1 MEPTLEQ
8 IRTIAKEGD
17 YRRIPVKK
25 ELFAD
30 HITPTEALRALRGAS
45 HHCFLL
51 ESAEANGARGR
62 YTFLGFEPTLEFT
75 CSAGNACIRT
85 NLGTDKE
92 TCQAVTL
99 DHPNSAI
106 RRIIEDYKS
115 PQLANFPPFA
125 GGLVGYFSFDYFAY
139 SEPTLRKEQ
148 PTEKQLAEEDF
159 LDVHLMAFDSVIVF
173 DSYRQ
178 KVVLIT
184 GVYPCANQDFSAGR
198 LDAQGTS
205 SDPNTQNTAHNLENR
220 GNLNNSETLGNLDAL
235 EQSYKQAEEKLA
247 YIENILLQGPRH
259 TFETLHLEH
268 DFVPS
273 LNESQY
279 CTMIEKA
286 KDHIYEG
293 DIFQV
298 VLSNPLTAPATGS
311 LFDAYRVL
319 RSENPSPYMLYF
331 TSDSVEIA
339 GASPETLV
347 RLEGDQLQTFPL
359 AGTRPRGA
367 TPEENKRI
375 KEELLAD
382 EKELAEHNML
392 VDLGRNDLGRVCSLG
407 SVHVDTYLNV
417 LEFSRVMHI
426 GSTVKGT
433 ISPDKDAL
441 DAVDAV
447 LPAGTLS
454 GAPKIRACEI
464 INELEPTPRGIYGGA
479 LGYLDFSGNMD
490 ICIAIRLAYKKHNQI
505 CIQSGAGIVADSD
518 PASEY
523 RECQN
528 KAAAVISALTTAN
541 GGL

>member
-30 HITPTEALRALRGAS
+30 HITPTDALRALRGAS

-92 TCQAVTL
+92 TCQTFTL

-115 PQLANFPPFA
+115 PQLADFPPFS

-159 LDVHLMAFDSVIVF
+159 LDVDLMAFDSVIVF

-184 GVYPCANQDFSAGR
+184 GVYPCAKQNFNAGR
-198 LDAQGTS
+198 LDT
-205 SDPNTQNTAHNLENR
+205 
-220 GNLNNSETLGNLDAL
+220 L
-235 EQSYKQAEEKLA
+235 EQSYRQAEEKLA
-247 YIENILLQGPRH
+247 YIENILLRGPRH

-273 LNESQY
+273 LDESQY

-367 TPEENKRI
+367 TPEEDKRI

-407 SVHVDTYLNV
+407 SVHVDTYLDV

-426 GSTVKGT
+426 GSTAKGT
-433 ISPDKDAL
+433 INPDKDAL
-441 DAVDAV
+441 DAVDAA

-505 CIQSGAGIVADSD
+505 CVQSGAGIVADSD

>member
-30 HITPTEALRALRGAS
+30 HITPTEALRALRGAN

-75 CSAGNACIRT
+75 CSVGNARIRT

-92 TCQAVTL
+92 TCQTFTL

-115 PQLANFPPFA
+115 PQLADFPPFS

-159 LDVHLMAFDSVIVF
+159 LDVDLMAFDSVIVF

-184 GVYPCANQDFSAGR
+184 GVYPCAKQNFNAGR
-198 LDAQGTS
+198 LDT
-205 SDPNTQNTAHNLENR
+205 
-220 GNLNNSETLGNLDAL
+220 L
-235 EQSYKQAEEKLA
+235 EQSYRQAEEKLA
-247 YIENILLQGPRH
+247 YIENILLRGPRH

-273 LNESQY
+273 LDESQY

-367 TPEENKRI
+367 TPEEDKRI

-407 SVHVDTYLNV
+407 SVHVDTYLDV

-433 ISPDKDAL
+433 INPDKDAL

-505 CIQSGAGIVADSD
+505 CVQSGAGIVADSD

>member
-75 CSAGNACIRT
+75 CSVGNARIRT

-92 TCQAVTL
+92 TCQTFTL

-115 PQLANFPPFA
+115 PQLADFPPFA

-159 LDVHLMAFDSVIVF
+159 LDVDLMAFDSVIVF

-184 GVYPCANQDFSAGR
+184 GVYPCVKQNFNAGR
-198 LDAQGTS
+198 LDT
-205 SDPNTQNTAHNLENR
+205 LER
-220 GNLNNSETLGNLDAL
+220 
-235 EQSYKQAEEKLA
+235 SYRQAEEKLA
-247 YIENILLQGPRH
+247 YIENILLRGPRH

-273 LNESQY
+273 LDESQY

-367 TPEENKRI
+367 TPEEDKRI

-407 SVHVDTYLNV
+407 SVHVDTYLDV

-433 ISPDKDAL
+433 INPDKDAL

-505 CIQSGAGIVADSD
+505 CVQSGAGIVADSD

>member
-75 CSAGNACIRT
+75 CSAGNARIRT

-92 TCQAVTL
+92 TCQTFTL

-106 RRIIEDYKS
+106 RRIIADYKS
-115 PQLANFPPFA
+115 PQLADFPPFS

-159 LDVHLMAFDSVIVF
+159 LDVDLMVFDSVIVF

-184 GVYPCANQDFSAGR
+184 GVYPCAKQNFNAGR
-198 LDAQGTS
+198 LDT
-205 SDPNTQNTAHNLENR
+205 
-220 GNLNNSETLGNLDAL
+220 L
-235 EQSYKQAEEKLA
+235 EQSYRQAEEKLA
-247 YIENILLQGPRH
+247 YIENILLRGPRH

-273 LNESQY
+273 LDESQY

-298 VLSNPLTAPATGS
+298 ILSNPLTAPATGS
-311 LFDAYRVL
+311 LFDAYRIL

-367 TPEENKRI
+367 TPEEDKRI

-407 SVHVDTYLNV
+407 SVHVDTYLDV

-426 GSTVKGT
+426 GSIVKGT
-433 ISPDKDAL
+433 INPDKDAL
-441 DAVDAV
+441 DAVDAA

-505 CIQSGAGIVADSD
+505 CVQSGAGIVADSD

>member
-30 HITPTEALRALRGAS
+30 HITPTDALRALRGAS

-85 NLGTDKE
+85 NVGTDKE
-92 TCQAVTL
+92 TCQTFTL

-115 PQLANFPPFA
+115 PQLADFPPFA

-139 SEPTLRKEQ
+139 SEPSLRKEQ
-148 PTEKQLAEEDF
+148 PAEKQLGEEDF
-159 LDVHLMAFDSVIVF
+159 LDVDLMAFDSVIVF

-184 GVYPCANQDFSAGR
+184 GVYPCANQDSSAGR
-198 LDAQGTS
+198 LDT
-205 SDPNTQNTAHNLENR
+205 
-220 GNLNNSETLGNLDAL
+220 L

-247 YIENILLQGPRH
+247 YIENILLRGPRH

-268 DFVPS
+268 DFIPS
-273 LNESQY
+273 LDESHY
-279 CTMIEKA
+279 CAMIEKA
-286 KDHIYEG
+286 KDHIHEG

-311 LFDAYRVL
+311 LFDAYRIL

-367 TPEENKRI
+367 TPEEDKRI
-375 KEELLAD
+375 KEELLSD

-407 SVHVDTYLNV
+407 SVHVDTYLDV

-505 CIQSGAGIVADSD
+505 CVQSGAGIVADSD
-518 PASEY
+518 RASEY

>member
-30 HITPTEALRALRGAS
+30 HITPTDALRALRGAS

-92 TCQAVTL
+92 TCQTFTL

-115 PQLANFPPFA
+115 PQLADFPPFS

-159 LDVHLMAFDSVIVF
+159 LDVDLMAFDSVIVF

-178 KVVLIT
+178 KVVFIT
-184 GVYPCANQDFSAGR
+184 GVYPCAKQNFNAGR
-198 LDAQGTS
+198 LDT
-205 SDPNTQNTAHNLENR
+205 
-220 GNLNNSETLGNLDAL
+220 L
-235 EQSYKQAEEKLA
+235 EQSYRQAEEKLA
-247 YIENILLQGPRH
+247 SIENILLRGPRH

-273 LNESQY
+273 LDESQY

-367 TPEENKRI
+367 TPEEDKRI

-407 SVHVDTYLNV
+407 SVHVDTYLDV

-433 ISPDKDAL
+433 INPDKDAL

-505 CIQSGAGIVADSD
+505 CVQSGAGIVADSD

>member
-75 CSAGNACIRT
+75 CSVGNARIRT

-92 TCQAVTL
+92 TCQTFTL

-106 RRIIEDYKS
+106 RHIIEDYKS
-115 PQLANFPPFA
+115 PQLADFPPFA

-159 LDVHLMAFDSVIVF
+159 LDVDLMAFDSVIVF

-184 GVYPCANQDFSAGR
+184 GVYPCAKQNFNAGR
-198 LDAQGTS
+198 LDT
-205 SDPNTQNTAHNLENR
+205 
-220 GNLNNSETLGNLDAL
+220 L
-235 EQSYKQAEEKLA
+235 EQSYRQAEEKLA
-247 YIENILLQGPRH
+247 YIENILLRGPRH

-273 LNESQY
+273 LDESQY

-367 TPEENKRI
+367 TPEEDKRI
-375 KEELLAD
+375 KEELFAD

-407 SVHVDTYLNV
+407 SVHVDTYLDV

-433 ISPDKDAL
+433 INPEKDAL

-464 INELEPTPRGIYGGA
+464 INELEPTPRRIYGGA

-505 CIQSGAGIVADSD
+505 CVQSGAGIVADSD

>member
-30 HITPTEALRALRGAS
+30 HITPTDALRALRGAS

-92 TCQAVTL
+92 TCQTFTL

-115 PQLANFPPFA
+115 PQLADFPPFA

-159 LDVHLMAFDSVIVF
+159 LDVDLMAFDSVIVF

-184 GVYPCANQDFSAGR
+184 GVYPCAKQNFNAGR
-198 LDAQGTS
+198 LDT
-205 SDPNTQNTAHNLENR
+205 
-220 GNLNNSETLGNLDAL
+220 L
-235 EQSYKQAEEKLA
+235 EQSYRQAEEKLA
-247 YIENILLQGPRH
+247 YIENILLRGPRH

-273 LNESQY
+273 LDESQY

-367 TPEENKRI
+367 TPEEDKRI
-375 KEELLAD
+375 KGELLAD

-407 SVHVDTYLNV
+407 SVHVDTYLDV

-433 ISPDKDAL
+433 INPDKDAL
-441 DAVDAV
+441 DAVDAA

-464 INELEPTPRGIYGGA
+464 INELESTPRGIYGGA

-505 CIQSGAGIVADSD
+505 CVQSGAGIVADSD

>member
-51 ESAEANGARGR
+51 ESAEANGARGH

-75 CSAGNACIRT
+75 CSVGNARIRT

-92 TCQAVTL
+92 TCQTFTL

-115 PQLANFPPFA
+115 PQLADFPPFA

-159 LDVHLMAFDSVIVF
+159 LDVDLMAFDSVIVF

-184 GVYPCANQDFSAGR
+184 GVYPCAKQNFNAGR
-198 LDAQGTS
+198 LDT
-205 SDPNTQNTAHNLENR
+205 
-220 GNLNNSETLGNLDAL
+220 L
-235 EQSYKQAEEKLA
+235 EQSYRQAEEKLA
-247 YIENILLQGPRH
+247 YIENILLRGPRH

-273 LNESQY
+273 LDESQY

-298 VLSNPLTAPATGS
+298 VLSNSLTAPATGS

-367 TPEENKRI
+367 TPEEDKRI

-407 SVHVDTYLNV
+407 SVHVDTYLDV

-433 ISPDKDAL
+433 INPDKDAL

-505 CIQSGAGIVADSD
+505 CVQSGAGIVADSD

>member
-75 CSAGNACIRT
+75 CSVGNARIRT

-92 TCQAVTL
+92 TCQTFTL

-115 PQLANFPPFA
+115 PQLADFPPFA

-159 LDVHLMAFDSVIVF
+159 LDVDLMAFDSVIVF

-184 GVYPCANQDFSAGR
+184 GVYPCAKQNFNAGR
-198 LDAQGTS
+198 LDT
-205 SDPNTQNTAHNLENR
+205 
-220 GNLNNSETLGNLDAL
+220 L
-235 EQSYKQAEEKLA
+235 EQSYRQAEEKLA
-247 YIENILLQGPRH
+247 YIENILLRGPRH

-273 LNESQY
+273 LDESQY

-367 TPEENKRI
+367 TPEEDKRI
-375 KEELLAD
+375 KGELLAD

-407 SVHVDTYLNV
+407 SVHVDTYLDV

-433 ISPDKDAL
+433 INPDKDAL
-441 DAVDAV
+441 DAVDAA

-464 INELEPTPRGIYGGA
+464 INELESTPRGIYGGA

-505 CIQSGAGIVADSD
+505 CVQSGAGIVADSD

>member
-75 CSAGNACIRT
+75 CSAGNARIRT

-92 TCQAVTL
+92 TCQTFTL

-106 RRIIEDYKS
+106 RRIIADYKS
-115 PQLANFPPFA
+115 PQLADFPPFS

-148 PTEKQLAEEDF
+148 PAEKQLAEEDF
-159 LDVHLMAFDSVIVF
+159 LDVDLMAFDSVIVF

-184 GVYPCANQDFSAGR
+184 GVYPCAKQNFNAGH
-198 LDAQGTS
+198 LDT
-205 SDPNTQNTAHNLENR
+205 
-220 GNLNNSETLGNLDAL
+220 L
-235 EQSYKQAEEKLA
+235 EQSYRQAEEKLA
-247 YIENILLQGPRH
+247 SIENILLQGPRH
-259 TFETLHLEH
+259 TFEKLHLEH

-273 LNESQY
+273 LDESQY

-367 TPEENKRI
+367 TPEEDKRI

-407 SVHVDTYLNV
+407 SVHVDTYLDV

-433 ISPDKDAL
+433 INPDKDAL

-505 CIQSGAGIVADSD
+505 CVQSGAGTVADSD

>member
-75 CSAGNACIRT
+75 CSVGNARIRT

-92 TCQAVTL
+92 TCQTFTL

-115 PQLANFPPFA
+115 PQLADFPPFA

-159 LDVHLMAFDSVIVF
+159 LDVDLMAFDSVIVF

-184 GVYPCANQDFSAGR
+184 GVYPCAKQNFNAGR
-198 LDAQGTS
+198 LDT
-205 SDPNTQNTAHNLENR
+205 
-220 GNLNNSETLGNLDAL
+220 L
-235 EQSYKQAEEKLA
+235 EQSYRQAEEKLA
-247 YIENILLQGPRH
+247 YIENILLRGPRH

-273 LNESQY
+273 LDESQY

-298 VLSNPLTAPATGS
+298 VLSNSLTAPATGS

-367 TPEENKRI
+367 TPEEDKRI

-407 SVHVDTYLNV
+407 SVHVDTYLDV

-433 ISPDKDAL
+433 INPDKDAL

-505 CIQSGAGIVADSD
+505 CVQSGAGIVADSD

-528 KAAAVISALTTAN
+528 KVAAVISALTTAN

>member
-8 IRTIAKEGD
+8 IRTITKEGD

-75 CSAGNACIRT
+75 CSAGNTRIRT

-92 TCQAVTL
+92 TCRTFTL
-99 DHPNSAI
+99 DHPNDTI

-115 PQLANFPPFA
+115 PQLADFPPFA

-139 SEPTLRKEQ
+139 SEPNLRKEQ
-148 PTEKQLAEEDF
+148 PAEKQLTEEDF
-159 LDVHLMAFDSVIVF
+159 LDVDLMAFDSVIVF

-184 GVYPCANQDFSAGR
+184 GVYPCANQDFNAGR
-198 LDAQGTS
+198 LGAQGAS
-205 SDPNTQNTAHNLENR
+205 SDPD
-220 GNLNNSETLGNLDAL
+220 TLSNPGTCGSDACGSLDTL
-235 EQSYKQAEEKLA
+235 EQSYRQAEEKLA
-247 YIENILLQGPRH
+247 SIENILLQGPRH

-268 DFVPS
+268 NFVPS
-273 LNESQY
+273 LDESQY

-367 TPEENKRI
+367 TPEEDKRI
-375 KEELLAD
+375 KEELLSD

-407 SVHVDTYLNV
+407 SVHVDTYLDV

-441 DAVDAV
+441 DAIDAV

-464 INELEPTPRGIYGGA
+464 INELEPAPRGIYGGA

-505 CIQSGAGIVADSD
+505 CVQSGAGIVADSD

>member
-25 ELFAD
+25 ELFAE
-30 HITPTEALRALRGAS
+30 HITPTDALRALRGAS

-92 TCQAVTL
+92 TCQTFTL

-115 PQLANFPPFA
+115 PQLADFPPFS

-159 LDVHLMAFDSVIVF
+159 LDVDLMAFDSVIVF

-178 KVVLIT
+178 KVMLIT
-184 GVYPCANQDFSAGR
+184 GVYPCAKQNFNAGR
-198 LDAQGTS
+198 LDT
-205 SDPNTQNTAHNLENR
+205 
-220 GNLNNSETLGNLDAL
+220 L
-235 EQSYKQAEEKLA
+235 EQSYRQAEEKLA
-247 YIENILLQGPRH
+247 YIENILLRGPRH

-273 LNESQY
+273 LDESQY

-286 KDHIYEG
+286 KEHIYEG

-367 TPEENKRI
+367 TPEEDKRI

-407 SVHVDTYLNV
+407 SVHVDTYLDV

-433 ISPDKDAL
+433 INPDKDAL
-441 DAVDAV
+441 DAVDAA

-505 CIQSGAGIVADSD
+505 CVQSGAGIVADSD

>member
-75 CSAGNACIRT
+75 CSVGNARIRT

-92 TCQAVTL
+92 TCQTFTL

-115 PQLANFPPFA
+115 PQLADFPPFS

-159 LDVHLMAFDSVIVF
+159 LDVDLMAFDSVIVF

-184 GVYPCANQDFSAGR
+184 GVYPCAKQNFNAGR
-198 LDAQGTS
+198 LDT
-205 SDPNTQNTAHNLENR
+205 
-220 GNLNNSETLGNLDAL
+220 L
-235 EQSYKQAEEKLA
+235 EQSYRQAEEKLA
-247 YIENILLQGPRH
+247 YIENILLRGPRH

-273 LNESQY
+273 LDESQY

-331 TSDSVEIA
+331 TSDSIEIA

-367 TPEENKRI
+367 TPEEDKRI

-407 SVHVDTYLNV
+407 SVHVDTYLDV

-433 ISPDKDAL
+433 INPDKDAL

>member
-17 YRRIPVKK
+17 YCRIPVKK
-25 ELFAD
+25 EFFAD
-30 HITPTEALRALRGAS
+30 HITPTDALRALRGAS

-92 TCQAVTL
+92 TCQTFTL

-115 PQLANFPPFA
+115 PQLADFPPFS

-159 LDVHLMAFDSVIVF
+159 LDVDLMAFDSVIVF

-184 GVYPCANQDFSAGR
+184 GVYPCAKQNFNAGR
-198 LDAQGTS
+198 LDT
-205 SDPNTQNTAHNLENR
+205 
-220 GNLNNSETLGNLDAL
+220 L
-235 EQSYKQAEEKLA
+235 EQSYRQAEEKLA
-247 YIENILLQGPRH
+247 YIENILLRGPRH

-273 LNESQY
+273 LDESQY

-367 TPEENKRI
+367 TPEEDKRI

-407 SVHVDTYLNV
+407 SVHVDTYLDV

-433 ISPDKDAL
+433 INPDKDAL

-505 CIQSGAGIVADSD
+505 CVQSGAGIVADSD

>member
-62 YTFLGFEPTLEFT
+62 YSFLGFEPTLEFT
-75 CSAGNACIRT
+75 CSVGNARIRT

-92 TCQAVTL
+92 TCQTFTL

-115 PQLANFPPFA
+115 PQLADFPPFA

-159 LDVHLMAFDSVIVF
+159 LDVDLMAFDNVIAF

-184 GVYPCANQDFSAGR
+184 GVYPCAKQNFNAGR
-198 LDAQGTS
+198 LDT
-205 SDPNTQNTAHNLENR
+205 
-220 GNLNNSETLGNLDAL
+220 L
-235 EQSYKQAEEKLA
+235 EQSYRQAEEKLA
-247 YIENILLQGPRH
+247 YIENILLRGPRH

-273 LNESQY
+273 LDESQY

-367 TPEENKRI
+367 TPEEDKRI

-392 VDLGRNDLGRVCSLG
+392 VDLDRNDLGRVCSLG
-407 SVHVDTYLNV
+407 SVHVDTYLDV

-433 ISPDKDAL
+433 INPDKDAL

>member
-30 HITPTEALRALRGAS
+30 HITPTDALRALRGAS

-92 TCQAVTL
+92 TCQTFTL

-115 PQLANFPPFA
+115 PQLADFPPFS

-159 LDVHLMAFDSVIVF
+159 LDVDLMAFDSVIVF

-184 GVYPCANQDFSAGR
+184 GVYPCAKQNFNAGR
-198 LDAQGTS
+198 LDT
-205 SDPNTQNTAHNLENR
+205 
-220 GNLNNSETLGNLDAL
+220 L
-235 EQSYKQAEEKLA
+235 EQSYRQAEEKLA
-247 YIENILLQGPRH
+247 YIENILLRGPRH

-273 LNESQY
+273 LDESQY

-367 TPEENKRI
+367 TPEEDKRI
-375 KEELLAD
+375 KGELLAD

-407 SVHVDTYLNV
+407 SVHVDTYLDV

-433 ISPDKDAL
+433 INPDKDAL
-441 DAVDAV
+441 DAVDAA

-464 INELEPTPRGIYGGA
+464 INELESTPRGIYGGA

-505 CIQSGAGIVADSD
+505 CVQSGAGIVADSD

>member
-30 HITPTEALRALRGAS
+30 HITPTDALRALRGAS

-92 TCQAVTL
+92 TCQTFTL

-115 PQLANFPPFA
+115 PQLADFPPFS

-159 LDVHLMAFDSVIVF
+159 LDVDLMAFDSVIVF

-184 GVYPCANQDFSAGR
+184 GVYPCAKQNFNAGR
-198 LDAQGTS
+198 LDT
-205 SDPNTQNTAHNLENR
+205 
-220 GNLNNSETLGNLDAL
+220 L
-235 EQSYKQAEEKLA
+235 EQSYRQAEEKLA
-247 YIENILLQGPRH
+247 YIENILLRGPRH

-273 LNESQY
+273 LDESHY
-279 CTMIEKA
+279 CAMIEKA
-286 KDHIYEG
+286 KDHIHEG

-347 RLEGDQLQTFPL
+347 RLEGNQLQTFPL

-367 TPEENKRI
+367 TPEEDKRI

-407 SVHVDTYLNV
+407 SVHVDTYLDV

-433 ISPDKDAL
+433 ISTNKDAL

-464 INELEPTPRGIYGGA
+464 INELEPAPRGIYGGA

-505 CIQSGAGIVADSD
+505 CVQSGAGIVADSD

>member
-17 YRRIPVKK
+17 YRRVPVKK

-92 TCQAVTL
+92 TCQTFTL

-115 PQLANFPPFA
+115 LQLADFPPFS

-159 LDVHLMAFDSVIVF
+159 LDVDLMAFDSVIVF

-184 GVYPCANQDFSAGR
+184 GVYPCAKQNFNAGR
-198 LDAQGTS
+198 LDT
-205 SDPNTQNTAHNLENR
+205 
-220 GNLNNSETLGNLDAL
+220 L
-235 EQSYKQAEEKLA
+235 EQSYRQAEEKLA
-247 YIENILLQGPRH
+247 YIENILLRGPRH

-367 TPEENKRI
+367 TPEEDKRI

-407 SVHVDTYLNV
+407 SVHVDTYLDV

-433 ISPDKDAL
+433 INPDKDAL

-454 GAPKIRACEI
+454 GAPKIRACVI

>member
-30 HITPTEALRALRGAS
+30 HITPTDALRALRSAS
-45 HHCFLL
+45 HYCFLL

-92 TCQAVTL
+92 TCQTFTL

-115 PQLANFPPFA
+115 PQLADFPSFS

-159 LDVHLMAFDSVIVF
+159 LDVDLMAFDSVIVF

-184 GVYPCANQDFSAGR
+184 GVYPCAKQNFNAGR
-198 LDAQGTS
+198 LDT
-205 SDPNTQNTAHNLENR
+205 
-220 GNLNNSETLGNLDAL
+220 L
-235 EQSYKQAEEKLA
+235 EQSYRQTEEKLA
-247 YIENILLQGPRH
+247 YIENILLRGPRH

-273 LNESQY
+273 LDESQY

-319 RSENPSPYMLYF
+319 RSENPSPYILYF

-367 TPEENKRI
+367 TPEEDKRI

-407 SVHVDTYLNV
+407 SVHVDTYLDV

-433 ISPDKDAL
+433 INPDKDAL

>member
-75 CSAGNACIRT
+75 CSAGNARIRT

-92 TCQAVTL
+92 TCQTFTL

-106 RRIIEDYKS
+106 RRIIADYKS
-115 PQLANFPPFA
+115 PQLADFPPFS

-159 LDVHLMAFDSVIVF
+159 LDVDLMAFDSVIVF

-184 GVYPCANQDFSAGR
+184 GVYPCAKQNFNAGR
-198 LDAQGTS
+198 LDT
-205 SDPNTQNTAHNLENR
+205 
-220 GNLNNSETLGNLDAL
+220 L
-235 EQSYKQAEEKLA
+235 EQSYRQAEEKLA
-247 YIENILLQGPRH
+247 YIENILLRGPRH

-273 LNESQY
+273 LDESQY

-367 TPEENKRI
+367 TPEEDKRI

-407 SVHVDTYLNV
+407 SVHVDTYLDV

-433 ISPDKDAL
+433 INPDKDAL
-441 DAVDAV
+441 DAVDAA

-505 CIQSGAGIVADSD
+505 CVQSGAGIVADSD

>member
-75 CSAGNACIRT
+75 CSAGNARIRT

-92 TCQAVTL
+92 TCQTFTL

-106 RRIIEDYKS
+106 RRIIADYKS
-115 PQLANFPPFA
+115 PQLADFPPFS

-159 LDVHLMAFDSVIVF
+159 LDVDLMAFDSVIVF

-184 GVYPCANQDFSAGR
+184 GVYPCAKQNFNAGR
-198 LDAQGTS
+198 LDT
-205 SDPNTQNTAHNLENR
+205 
-220 GNLNNSETLGNLDAL
+220 L
-235 EQSYKQAEEKLA
+235 EQSYRQAEEKLA
-247 YIENILLQGPRH
+247 YIENILLRGPRH

-273 LNESQY
+273 LDESQY

-286 KDHIYEG
+286 KDYIYEG

-298 VLSNPLTAPATGS
+298 ILSNPLTAPATGS
-311 LFDAYRVL
+311 LFDAYRIL

-367 TPEENKRI
+367 TPEEDKRI

-407 SVHVDTYLNV
+407 SVHVDTYLDV

-433 ISPDKDAL
+433 INPDKDAL
-441 DAVDAV
+441 DAVDAA

-505 CIQSGAGIVADSD
+505 CVQSGAGIVADSD

>member
-30 HITPTEALRALRGAS
+30 HITPTDALRALRGAS

-92 TCQAVTL
+92 TCQTFTL

-115 PQLANFPPFA
+115 PQLADFPPFS

-139 SEPTLRKEQ
+139 SEPTLHKEQ

-159 LDVHLMAFDSVIVF
+159 LDVDLMAFDSVIVF

-184 GVYPCANQDFSAGR
+184 GVYPYAKQNFNAGR
-198 LDAQGTS
+198 LDT
-205 SDPNTQNTAHNLENR
+205 
-220 GNLNNSETLGNLDAL
+220 L
-235 EQSYKQAEEKLA
+235 EQSYRQAEEKLA
-247 YIENILLQGPRH
+247 YIENILLRGPRH

-273 LNESQY
+273 LDESQC

-367 TPEENKRI
+367 TPEEDKRI

-407 SVHVDTYLNV
+407 SVHVDTYLDV

-433 ISPDKDAL
+433 INPDKDAL

-505 CIQSGAGIVADSD
+505 CVQSGAGIVADSD

>member
-30 HITPTEALRALRGAS
+30 HITPTDALRALRGAS

-92 TCQAVTL
+92 TCQTFTL
-99 DHPNSAI
+99 DHSNSAI

-115 PQLANFPPFA
+115 PQLADFPPFS

-159 LDVHLMAFDSVIVF
+159 LDVDLMAFDSVIVF

-184 GVYPCANQDFSAGR
+184 GVYPCAKQNLNAGR
-198 LDAQGTS
+198 LDT
-205 SDPNTQNTAHNLENR
+205 
-220 GNLNNSETLGNLDAL
+220 L
-235 EQSYKQAEEKLA
+235 EQSYRQAEEKLA
-247 YIENILLQGPRH
+247 YIENILLRGPRH

-273 LNESQY
+273 LDESQY

-367 TPEENKRI
+367 TPEEDKRI

-407 SVHVDTYLNV
+407 SVHVDTYLDV

-433 ISPDKDAL
+433 INPDKDAL

-505 CIQSGAGIVADSD
+505 CVQSGAGIVADSD

>member
-30 HITPTEALRALRGAS
+30 HITPTDALRALRGAS

-51 ESAEANGARGR
+51 ESAEANGARGC

-92 TCQAVTL
+92 TCQTFTL

-115 PQLANFPPFA
+115 PQLADFPPFS

-148 PTEKQLAEEDF
+148 PAEKQLAEEDF
-159 LDVHLMAFDSVIVF
+159 LDVDLMAFDSVIVF

-184 GVYPCANQDFSAGR
+184 GVYPCANQDSSAGR
-198 LDAQGTS
+198 LDAQGVS
-205 SDPNTQNTAHNLENR
+205 SDPD
-220 GNLNNSETLGNLDAL
+220 TLGNPDAQSAAHNPDAL
-235 EQSYKQAEEKLA
+235 GSLTTLERSYKQAEEKLA
-247 YIENILLQGPRH
+247 YIENILLRGPRH

-268 DFVPS
+268 DFIPS
-273 LNESQY
+273 LDESHY
-279 CTMIEKA
+279 CAMIEKA
-286 KDHIYEG
+286 KDHIHEG

-367 TPEENKRI
+367 TSEEDKRI
-375 KEELLAD
+375 KEELLSD

-407 SVHVDTYLNV
+407 SVHVDTYLDV

-433 ISPDKDAL
+433 ISTNKDAL

-464 INELEPTPRGIYGGA
+464 INELEPAPRGIYGGA

-505 CIQSGAGIVADSD
+505 CVQSGAGIVADSD

>member
-85 NLGTDKE
+85 NLETDKE

-115 PQLANFPPFA
+115 PQLADFPPFA

-159 LDVHLMAFDSVIVF
+159 LDVDLMAFDSVIVF

-198 LDAQGTS
+198 
-205 SDPNTQNTAHNLENR
+205 
-220 GNLNNSETLGNLDAL
+220 LDAL

-407 SVHVDTYLNV
+407 SVHVDTYLDV
-417 LEFSRVMHI
+417 LKFSRVMHI

-505 CIQSGAGIVADSD
+505 CVQSGAGIVADSD

-528 KAAAVISALTTAN
+528 KATAVISALTTAN

>member
-30 HITPTEALRALRGAS
+30 HITPTDALRALRGAS

-92 TCQAVTL
+92 TCQTFTL

-115 PQLANFPPFA
+115 PQLADFPPFS
-125 GGLVGYFSFDYFAY
+125 GGLVGYFSFDYLAY

-159 LDVHLMAFDSVIVF
+159 LDVDLMAFDSVIVF

-184 GVYPCANQDFSAGR
+184 GVYPCAKQNFNAGR
-198 LDAQGTS
+198 LDT
-205 SDPNTQNTAHNLENR
+205 
-220 GNLNNSETLGNLDAL
+220 L
-235 EQSYKQAEEKLA
+235 EQSYRQAEEKLA
-247 YIENILLQGPRH
+247 YIENILLRGPRH

-273 LNESQY
+273 LDESQY

-319 RSENPSPYMLYF
+319 RSENPSPCMLYF

-367 TPEENKRI
+367 TPEEDKRI

-407 SVHVDTYLNV
+407 SVHVDTYLDV

-433 ISPDKDAL
+433 INPDKDAL
-441 DAVDAV
+441 DAVDAA

-505 CIQSGAGIVADSD
+505 CVQSGAGIVADSD

>member
-30 HITPTEALRALRGAS
+30 HITPTDALRALRGAS

-92 TCQAVTL
+92 TCQTFTL

-115 PQLANFPPFA
+115 PQLADFPPFS

-148 PTEKQLAEEDF
+148 HTEKQLAEEDF
-159 LDVHLMAFDSVIVF
+159 LDVDLMAFDSVIVF

-184 GVYPCANQDFSAGR
+184 GVYPCAKQNFNAGR
-198 LDAQGTS
+198 LDT
-205 SDPNTQNTAHNLENR
+205 
-220 GNLNNSETLGNLDAL
+220 L
-235 EQSYKQAEEKLA
+235 EQSYRQAEEKLA
-247 YIENILLQGPRH
+247 YIENILLRGPRH

-273 LNESQY
+273 LDESQY

-367 TPEENKRI
+367 TPEEDKRI

-407 SVHVDTYLNV
+407 SVHVDTYLDV

-433 ISPDKDAL
+433 INPDKDAL
-441 DAVDAV
+441 DAVDAA

-505 CIQSGAGIVADSD
+505 CVQSGAGIVADSD

>member
-30 HITPTEALRALRGAS
+30 HITPTEALRALRGAN

-75 CSAGNACIRT
+75 CSVGNARSRT

-92 TCQAVTL
+92 TCQTFTL

-115 PQLANFPPFA
+115 PQLADFPPFA

-159 LDVHLMAFDSVIVF
+159 LDVDLMAFDNVIVF

-184 GVYPCANQDFSAGR
+184 GVYPCAKQNFNAGH
-198 LDAQGTS
+198 LDT
-205 SDPNTQNTAHNLENR
+205 
-220 GNLNNSETLGNLDAL
+220 L
-235 EQSYKQAEEKLA
+235 EQSYRQAEEKLA
-247 YIENILLQGPRH
+247 YIENILLRGPRH

-273 LNESQY
+273 LDESQY

-331 TSDSVEIA
+331 TSDSAEIA

-367 TPEENKRI
+367 TPEEDKRI

-407 SVHVDTYLNV
+407 SVHVDTYLDV

-433 ISPDKDAL
+433 INPDKDAL

-505 CIQSGAGIVADSD
+505 CVQSGAGIVADSD

>member
-30 HITPTEALRALRGAS
+30 HITPTDALRALRGAS

-92 TCQAVTL
+92 TCQTFTL

-115 PQLANFPPFA
+115 PQLADFPPFS

-159 LDVHLMAFDSVIVF
+159 LDVDLMAFDSVIVF

-178 KVVLIT
+178 KVVFIT
-184 GVYPCANQDFSAGR
+184 GVYPCAKQNFNAGR
-198 LDAQGTS
+198 LDT
-205 SDPNTQNTAHNLENR
+205 
-220 GNLNNSETLGNLDAL
+220 L
-235 EQSYKQAEEKLA
+235 EQSYRQAEEKLA
-247 YIENILLQGPRH
+247 SIENILLRGPRH
-259 TFETLHLEH
+259 TFGTLHLEH

-273 LNESQY
+273 LDESQY

-367 TPEENKRI
+367 TPEEDKRI

-407 SVHVDTYLNV
+407 SVHVDTYLDV

-433 ISPDKDAL
+433 INPDKDAL

-505 CIQSGAGIVADSD
+505 CVQSGAGIVADSD

>member
-75 CSAGNACIRT
+75 CSVGNARIRT

-92 TCQAVTL
+92 TCQTFTL

-115 PQLANFPPFA
+115 PQLADFPPFA

-159 LDVHLMAFDSVIVF
+159 LDVDLMAFDSVIVF

-184 GVYPCANQDFSAGR
+184 GVYPCAKQNFNAGR
-198 LDAQGTS
+198 LDT
-205 SDPNTQNTAHNLENR
+205 
-220 GNLNNSETLGNLDAL
+220 L
-235 EQSYKQAEEKLA
+235 EQSYRQAEEKLA
-247 YIENILLQGPRH
+247 YIENILLRGPRH

-273 LNESQY
+273 LDESQY

-367 TPEENKRI
+367 TPEEDKRI

-407 SVHVDTYLNV
+407 SVHVDTYLDV

-433 ISPDKDAL
+433 INPDKDAL

-505 CIQSGAGIVADSD
+505 CVQSGAGIVADSD

-541 GGL
+541 GGLQDDCFNR

>member
-92 TCQAVTL
+92 TCQTVTL

-115 PQLANFPPFA
+115 PQLADFPPFA

-148 PTEKQLAEEDF
+148 PTEKQLVEEDF
-159 LDVHLMAFDSVIVF
+159 LDVDLMAFDSVIVF

-184 GVYPCANQDFSAGR
+184 GVYPCAKQNFNAGR
-198 LDAQGTS
+198 LDT
-205 SDPNTQNTAHNLENR
+205 
-220 GNLNNSETLGNLDAL
+220 L
-235 EQSYKQAEEKLA
+235 EQSYRQAEEKLA
-247 YIENILLQGPRH
+247 YIENILLRGPRH

-273 LNESQY
+273 LDESHY

-367 TPEENKRI
+367 TPEEDKRI

-407 SVHVDTYLNV
+407 SVHVDTYLDV

-433 ISPDKDAL
+433 INPDKDAL

-490 ICIAIRLAYKKHNQI
+490 ICIAIRLAYKKRNQI
-505 CIQSGAGIVADSD
+505 CVQSGAGIVADSD

>member
-8 IRTIAKEGD
+8 IRTIAKESD

-30 HITPTEALRALRGAS
+30 HITPTDALRALRGAS

-75 CSAGNACIRT
+75 CSVGNARIRT

-92 TCQAVTL
+92 TCQTFTL

-115 PQLANFPPFA
+115 PQLADFPPFA

-159 LDVHLMAFDSVIVF
+159 LDVDLMAFDSVIVF

-184 GVYPCANQDFSAGR
+184 GVYPCAKQNFNAGR
-198 LDAQGTS
+198 LDT
-205 SDPNTQNTAHNLENR
+205 
-220 GNLNNSETLGNLDAL
+220 L
-235 EQSYKQAEEKLA
+235 EQSYRQAEEKLA
-247 YIENILLQGPRH
+247 YIENILLRGPRH

-273 LNESQY
+273 LDESQY

-298 VLSNPLTAPATGS
+298 VLSNPLIAPATGS

-367 TPEENKRI
+367 TPEEDKRI

-407 SVHVDTYLNV
+407 SVHVDTYLDV
-417 LEFSRVMHI
+417 LEFSRVIHI

-433 ISPDKDAL
+433 INPDKDAL

-505 CIQSGAGIVADSD
+505 CVQSGAGIVADSD

>member
-75 CSAGNACIRT
+75 CSAGNARIRT

-92 TCQAVTL
+92 TCQTFTL

-106 RRIIEDYKS
+106 RRIIADYKS
-115 PQLANFPPFA
+115 PQLADFPPFS

-159 LDVHLMAFDSVIVF
+159 LDVDLMAFDSVIVF

-184 GVYPCANQDFSAGR
+184 GVYPCAKQNFNAGR
-198 LDAQGTS
+198 LDT
-205 SDPNTQNTAHNLENR
+205 
-220 GNLNNSETLGNLDAL
+220 L
-235 EQSYKQAEEKLA
+235 EQSYRQAEEKLA
-247 YIENILLQGPRH
+247 DIENILLRGPRH

-273 LNESQY
+273 LDESQY

-298 VLSNPLTAPATGS
+298 ILSNPLTTPATGS
-311 LFDAYRVL
+311 LFDAYRIL

-367 TPEENKRI
+367 TPEEDKRI

-407 SVHVDTYLNV
+407 SVHVDTYLDV

-464 INELEPTPRGIYGGA
+464 INELEPAPRGIYGGA

-490 ICIAIRLAYKKHNQI
+490 ICIAIRLAYKMHNQI
-505 CIQSGAGIVADSD
+505 CVQSGAGIVADSD

-528 KAAAVISALTTAN
+528 KAAAVISALTTVN

>member
-30 HITPTEALRALRGAS
+30 HITPTEALRAFRGAS
-45 HHCFLL
+45 YHCFLL

-75 CSAGNACIRT
+75 CSAGKARIRT

-92 TCQAVTL
+92 ACQTRTL
-99 DHPNSAI
+99 DHPNNAI

-115 PQLANFPPFA
+115 PQLPDFPPFA

-139 SEPTLRKEQ
+139 SEPSLRKEQ
-148 PTEKQLAEEDF
+148 PAEKQLGEEDF
-159 LDVHLMAFDSVIVF
+159 LDVDLMAFDSVIVF

-184 GVYPCANQDFSAGR
+184 GVYPCAKQNFNTGR
-198 LDAQGTS
+198 LDT
-205 SDPNTQNTAHNLENR
+205 
-220 GNLNNSETLGNLDAL
+220 L

-247 YIENILLQGPRH
+247 YIENILLRGLRH

-268 DFVPS
+268 DFIPS
-273 LNESQY
+273 LDESHY
-279 CTMIEKA
+279 CAMIEKA
-286 KDHIYEG
+286 KDHIHEG

-367 TPEENKRI
+367 TSEEDKRI
-375 KEELLAD
+375 KEELLSD

-407 SVHVDTYLNV
+407 SVHVDTYLDV

-433 ISPDKDAL
+433 ISTNKDAL

-464 INELEPTPRGIYGGA
+464 INELEPAPRGIYGGA

-505 CIQSGAGIVADSD
+505 CVQSGAGIVADSD

>member
-30 HITPTEALRALRGAS
+30 HITPTDALRALRGAS

-92 TCQAVTL
+92 TCQTFTL

-115 PQLANFPPFA
+115 PQLADFPPFS

-159 LDVHLMAFDSVIVF
+159 LDVDLMAFDSVIVF

-184 GVYPCANQDFSAGR
+184 GVYPCAKQNFNAGR
-198 LDAQGTS
+198 LDT
-205 SDPNTQNTAHNLENR
+205 
-220 GNLNNSETLGNLDAL
+220 L
-235 EQSYKQAEEKLA
+235 EQSYRQAEEKLA
-247 YIENILLQGPRH
+247 YIENILLRGPRH

-273 LNESQY
+273 LDESQY

-367 TPEENKRI
+367 TPEEDKHI

-407 SVHVDTYLNV
+407 SVHVDTYLDV

-433 ISPDKDAL
+433 INPDKDAL

>member
-30 HITPTEALRALRGAS
+30 LITPTEALRALRGAS
-45 HHCFLL
+45 YHCFLL

-75 CSAGNACIRT
+75 CSAGKARIRT

-92 TCQAVTL
+92 ACQTFTL

-115 PQLANFPPFA
+115 PQLADFPPFS

-148 PTEKQLAEEDF
+148 PAEKQLGEEDF
-159 LDVHLMAFDSVIVF
+159 LDVDLMAFDSVIVF

-184 GVYPCANQDFSAGR
+184 GVYPCANQDSSAGR
-198 LDAQGTS
+198 LDAQGVS
-205 SDPNTQNTAHNLENR
+205 SDPD
-220 GNLNNSETLGNLDAL
+220 TLGNPDAQSAAHNPDALGSLTTL

-247 YIENILLQGPRH
+247 YIENILLRGPRH

-273 LNESQY
+273 LDESH
-279 CTMIEKA
+279 CCAMIEKA
-286 KDHIYEG
+286 KDHIHEG

-367 TPEENKRI
+367 TPEEDKRI

-407 SVHVDTYLNV
+407 SVHVDTYLDV

-426 GSTVKGT
+426 GSTAKGT
-433 ISPDKDAL
+433 INPDKDAL
-441 DAVDAV
+441 DAVDAA

-505 CIQSGAGIVADSD
+505 CVQSGAGIVADSD